1 MEVDEVLMISDR
13 THYLGMYLSCV
24 AEKRKPNDSEKRRG
38 GKYMDKQIVLEL
50 AERYDS
56 LYLYEEAVIL
66 EQIQLLRRY
75 FPQVALLYSMKANPN
90 AAVVDCI
97 LQQGI
102 GVDAASLEEVRLGA
116 KRGLTREEIYYSAPG
131 KTKEEI
137 VQAMSMATLIA
148 DSISEVERIQEI
160 AAQCQEKVRIG
171 IRLNPDFT
179 MHGEDGQPSKFG
191 IDEARF
197 WQEMPNWKKD
207 ARIQIVGV
215 HIHLESQKLHAEILA
230 SYYRKVMDVAEQFRQ
245 IQGYSLQFL
254 NMGSG
259 IGIPYTSQD
268 QPLDLKWLGQELTNM
283 LHIFAQQNPT
293 TKVFI
298 ESGRFLVGKA
308 GWYVTKVLDRKI
320 SYGKTILIL
329 KNTLNGFLRPSLAC
343 LIAKYTKGMQLG
355 GSEPLFTAKD
365 AFPCITWKQAPL
377 ERVTLMGNLCTSADI
392 IAEDIMLPRLEC
404 GDVIVIPNAG
414 SYGAVLS
421 PMQFSLQQKPKEFFL
436 TLEGEIL
443 DVSGERNDK
452 QLEGYN

>member
-1 MEVDEVLMISDR
+1 
-13 THYLGMYLSCV
+13 
-24 AEKRKPNDSEKRRG
+24 
-38 GKYMDKQIVLEL
+38 MDKQIVLEL

-179 MHGEDGQPSKFG
+179 MYGEDGQPSKFG

-268 QPLDLKWLGQELTNM
+268 QPLDLKWLGQEL
-283 LHIFAQQNPT
+283 
-293 TKVFI
+293 
-298 ESGRFLVGKA
+298 
-308 GWYVTKVLDRKI
+308 
-320 SYGKTILIL
+320 
-329 KNTLNGFLRPSLAC
+329 
-343 LIAKYTKGMQLG
+343 
-355 GSEPLFTAKD
+355 
-365 AFPCITWKQAPL
+365 
-377 ERVTLMGNLCTSADI
+377 
-392 IAEDIMLPRLEC
+392 
-404 GDVIVIPNAG
+404 
-414 SYGAVLS
+414 
-421 PMQFSLQQKPKEFFL
+421 
-436 TLEGEIL
+436 
-443 DVSGERNDK
+443 
-452 QLEGYN
+452 